1 MTGHVCRQLM
11 AQMRRGKGCGSKGEA
26 IDFRQDVNV
35 LGGVVLTEA
44 PVHVIVDD
52 DILYVL
58 HYSVEVVVCF
68 VLADDNFICD
78 EDVVERNL
86 VRFMS

>member
-1 MTGHVCRQLM
+1 M
-11 AQMRRGKGCGSKGEA
+11 AQMRRGKGCGSKGEV

-35 LGGVVLTEA
+35 QGGVVLTEA
-44 PVHVIVDD
+44 PVNVIVDV

-86 VRFMS
+86 IRFMS